1 MCTTLTITDKLSFR
15 ITGWTSTTNETNTH
29 FFHIHLPINIMVKM
43 SLKYIFRSVSS
54 LSHSLSLMCDIAL
67 VLFPHG
73 VFSTTVEVQL

>member
-1 MCTTLTITDKLSFR
+1 MCTTLTITNKLSFR
-15 ITGWTSTTNETNTH
+15 ITGWTSTTYETNTH
-29 FFHIHLPINIMVKM
+29 FFHIHLPINIMVK
-43 SLKYIFRSVSS
+43 IFRSVSS